1 MLFYFLFYML
11 LLYVHLCYTARNKK
25 REQEGKAEC
34 YVAHCHLF
42 FFKAVNKGRLYI
54 YTQILWHV

>member
-1 MLFYFLFYML
+1 MYIYVIQLGTKNANKKGKQNAML
-11 LLYVHLCYTARNKK
+11 LTAF
-25 REQEGKAEC
+25 
-34 YVAHCHLF
+34 F